1 MRLSTPVRR
10 ATLVLHVLVAVGW
23 FGAVASYF
31 ALALAGLRATDP
43 QTARAS
49 YTALDLVGWWVV
61 APACAAAI
69 VTGVVQAA
77 GTAWGL
83 TRHWWI
89 VLKLGFTIFAAAAL
103 LVHLQP
109 TRQVAALVQTHD
121 LLPGEGAGARLQ
133 LVVAPALALILL
145 GFNAALGVI
154 KPRGLTG
161 FGEAVARAHLRDR

>member
-1 MRLSTPVRR
+1 MRLPPPLRR

-23 FGAVASYF
+23 FGAVASYL
-31 ALALAGLRATDP
+31 ALALAGLGATDP
-43 QTARAS
+43 QAARAS

-61 APACAAAI
+61 APACAAAV
-69 VTGVVQAA
+69 VTGLIQAA

-83 TRHWWI
+83 TRHWWV
-89 VLKLGFTIFAAAAL
+89 VLKLCFTIFAAAAL

-109 TRQVAALVQTHD
+109 TRQVADLVRTHD
-121 LLPGEGAGARLQ
+121 LLPGEGFNARLQ
-133 LVVAPALALILL
+133 LVVAPALALVLL

-161 FGEAVARAHLRDR
+161 LGADRRPD